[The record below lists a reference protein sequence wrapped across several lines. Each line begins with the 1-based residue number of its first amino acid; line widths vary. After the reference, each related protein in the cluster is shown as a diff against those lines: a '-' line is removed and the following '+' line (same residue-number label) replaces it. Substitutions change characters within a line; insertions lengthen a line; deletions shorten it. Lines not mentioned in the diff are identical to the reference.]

1 MVAPPA
7 ETQASLAA
15 TAAGG
20 GVIMD
25 CDGDTTADLLLCQTD
40 GDTSSLTHN
49 ECHDGGDWG
58 SLKNLNDACVPPRA
72 DLRHLKLLARRENE
86 IKRITKDDKS
96 PSSLKPL
103 LVRVFIPH
111 KPPGPCLLQ
120 SGPYHISQ

>member
-20 GVIMD
+20 GVIMG
-25 CDGDTTADLLLCQTD
+25 CEGDTTADLLLCQTY
-40 GDTSSLTHN
+40 GHKSSLTHN
-49 ECHDGGDWG
+49 ECHDGGD
-58 SLKNLNDACVPPRA
+58 LNDACFPPRD
-72 DLRHLKLLARRENE
+72 DLRRLKLLARREYE

-120 SGPYHISQ
+120 SGPYHISQMK